1 MSVEVFPDKP
11 HLESS
16 RMYLMTTWCCK
27 VGRCRFLNHLS
38 SSELRLVTHRS
49 ETCSKD
55 WIRPL
60 ARHILY
66 HLWHLCRFY
75 PPNFRKKSY
84 LNPLLNSCHHDEK
97 GKPKNKWTDLT
108 MVPPIPRYSSVPGFP
123 SVLTSLGYAQL
134 LRSNRSRGCGL
145 MDGGWDGGCNFFQ
158 ANNVKVKIVP
168 EHLMPEDGVFHSW
181 KVLTMIAQTW
191 HLWSWK
197 QFEFGFTGAHT
208 VFLWWMQMVANVQ
221 KIFHQQE
228 TKISLNY
235 LKMRCVRSHRHPFRR
250 LCQPLE
256 LLTPLPLRLLASN
269 WTPAVWVVLKLM
281 WDIGFSSNNLRKYTV
296 SPSWI
301 NPIGFNV
308 TEMYLFRNIYETN
321 CV

>member
-1 MSVEVFPDKP
+1 
-11 HLESS
+11 
-16 RMYLMTTWCCK
+16 
-27 VGRCRFLNHLS
+27 
-38 SSELRLVTHRS
+38 
-49 ETCSKD
+49 
-55 WIRPL
+55 
-60 ARHILY
+60 
-66 HLWHLCRFY
+66 
-75 PPNFRKKSY
+75 
-84 LNPLLNSCHHDEK
+84 
-97 GKPKNKWTDLT
+97 
-108 MVPPIPRYSSVPGFP
+108 
-123 SVLTSLGYAQL
+123 
-134 LRSNRSRGCGL
+134 
-145 MDGGWDGGCNFFQ
+145 
-158 ANNVKVKIVP
+158 
-168 EHLMPEDGVFHSW
+168 MPEDGVFHSW

-197 QFEFGFTGAHT
+197 PIRIWASQVPTRFFCGECKW
-208 VFLWWMQMVANVQ
+208 LPKSQ

-281 WDIGFSSNNLRKYTV
+281 WDIGFSSNNLRKYAV

>member
-97 GKPKNKWTDLT
+97 GKPKNKWTRSNDGSTNPQVFLRCLVFLRCWLPLDT
-108 MVPPIPRYSSVPGFP
+108 HSSCG
-123 SVLTSLGYAQL
+123 
-134 LRSNRSRGCGL
+134 SNRSRGCGL
-145 MDGGWDGGCNFFQ
+145 MDGGWMADAIFFR
-158 ANNVKVKIVP
+158 P
-168 EHLMPEDGVFHSW
+168 
-181 KVLTMIAQTW
+181 TTW
-191 HLWSWK
+191 
-197 QFEFGFTGAHT
+197 
-208 VFLWWMQMVANVQ
+208 
-221 KIFHQQE
+221 
-228 TKISLNY
+228 
-235 LKMRCVRSHRHPFRR
+235 R
-250 LCQPLE
+250 
-256 LLTPLPLRLLASN
+256 
-269 WTPAVWVVLKLM
+269 
-281 WDIGFSSNNLRKYTV
+281 
-296 SPSWI
+296 
-301 NPIGFNV
+301 
-308 TEMYLFRNIYETN
+308 
-321 CV
+321 